1 MTMSE
6 VDRASETDHVI
17 VLTPEEKRVFGQLF
31 QAADRDGLS
40 VVTGELAVKFFE
52 KSGLNPRILGE
63 IWGIADTQNRGLL
76 TKVGF
81 SVALRLIGQAQNG
94 QHPRPELAQHPGPLP
109 VFEGVNIV
117 SAPAPP
123 VTSSP
128 PLPPTAPVQQAQ
140 LSGPGG
146 GMIRV
151 PPITIQDVERFTG
164 LFEKSGAQDNVLPGD
179 VAKSIFQRAK
189 LPNQTLGLIWN
200 LADRQHRGVLGPAEF
215 VVAMHL
221 ITCSKNG
228 SLPVL
233 PQILPPGFYEAAAGR
248 IPARPGP
255 DRRQAGRGVPPNMP
269 PIPPIPKQFSGNL
282 QQRAQSPLSR
292 QFTPP
297 VTQALPRQ
305 GTGDWAINAA
315 DKARFDQVFLTIDK
329 QNRGFITGEEA
340 VPFFGNSNLPEDIL
354 ATIWDLADI
363 TKAGRL
369 NRDEFAIAMHLIR
382 QQRNSPGAGS
392 LPEVLPMNLIPPS
405 MRQQVQFSQP
415 LPSPYEP
422 QAPPAPP
429 LPPKAASDDLF
440 DLDFSGTPAPTPAP
454 PASAPPPASLS
465 PFDTDVFGMKSA
477 PPTGATA
484 GAPSGMASQAPNFFT
499 TTARTFVPTSGFG
512 QAMIS
517 PSQTG
522 GSTSSATANRSAP
535 PMMDD
540 LLGDADPEVSK
551 KLTNDTTELAN
562 LSNNI
567 GTLTKQTTELK
578 GKRASTE
585 QELSALSS
593 QKAAIEAQLAT
604 LRAAYER
611 EAEHAKKME
620 DQLAASKADTN
631 RLRIEYA
638 SVEQNYNELIS
649 RKQEVSSALDS
660 DKRENENLSQRMKA
674 LNAENINL
682 RQELERLQ
690 SQARQQK
697 GLVAINKKQV
707 ATGESERDRLQK
719 DIEDTRSNIASP
731 PPPGSPTPSSASI
744 NTNPF
749 HRRSPPAAADS
760 AFSPSPFAPGAT
772 APQAPS
778 LDDVFGPAFAVS
790 PMPTGSSL
798 TSFHRAQTEASAP
811 SASEGGNA
819 EHSTPP
825 TSPPGSSYHGSPQL
839 SEIPPVSAAVQMNP
853 SFLPFQINRADS
865 MTSSVQVNPP
875 ASAHGGDEFS
885 RPDTPNWATPSD
897 TPARERDAFVK
908 AEDRRGSFSVKS
920 DAGTEASAKVSFLDG
935 GKEKMNNDRSP
946 FASVMPVE
954 KNTTGSTTGG
964 ERPGM
969 RPSEKR
975 DSFSSYGT
983 PSQSI
988 PGAFPS
994 IEGMQAPIKPTATG
1008 ESTMSNKSSGSGIG
1022 KSAFGSMLANRAD
1035 PKDFDDA
1042 FKTFSV
1048 SVRTQERQNTGGSAT
1063 GSLSASR
1070 FDKEFPPIEEV
1081 GPDDDSDS
1089 DVDKGFDDNFT
1100 SSPVQAHTQP
1110 ATTAPPPTTSPAP
1123 MDQGTSRPPALSA
1136 QQSPPAYTPGSKAT
1150 EKNPFPE
1157 YSGLLPSRTDPMK
1170 HEGVT
1175 PGGGT
1180 NAVIFP
1186 GSAPTSPQHTG
1197 SNAFGQNNSIF
1208 SSSPSGAKG
1217 QSLSAN
1223 NTGNAFSAS
1232 PPIVSKSPAPSAANA
1247 AQPSANPIIPDEF
1260 DDEFGD
1266 LAEAKE
1272 ADDKGDDNDF
1282 GGFDDFNPV
1291 FDSQSSHS
1299 NNHTVSGNAMDADE
1313 GFTTFNFNIDS
1324 PSAQTQKQVQ
1334 QQQHE
1339 EDWDAIF
1346 DSPQPP
1352 RTQTNGGTEETSGQ
1366 SGTGPVDVEAG
1377 GVALA
1382 GESDVA
1388 SEDAKITELTGLGF
1402 GRESSVKAL
1411 EKHGYNLE
1419 QAANSLFSEA
1429 ESK

>member
-109 VFEGVNIV
+109 VFEGVNIINT
-117 SAPAPP
+117 PAPP

-128 PLPPTAPVQQAQ
+128 PPPPPPPTAPVQQAQ

-164 LFEKSGAQDNVLPGD
+164 LFEKSGAQDGVLPGD

-233 PQILPPGFYEAAAGR
+233 PQILPPGFYEAAAAACS
-248 IPARPGP
+248 IA
-255 DRRQAGRGVPPNMP
+255 
-269 PIPPIPKQFSGNL
+269 
-282 QQRAQSPLSR
+282 LSR

-305 GTGDWAINAA
+305 GTGDWAISAA

-405 MRQQVQFSQP
+405 MRQQVQFSHP
-415 LPSPYEP
+415 LPSSYEP

-440 DLDFSGTPAPTPAP
+440 DLDFSGTPASAPAP

-484 GAPSGMASQAPNFFT
+484 GAPPGMASQAPNFFA

-522 GSTSSATANRSAP
+522 GSTTSATANRPAP

-760 AFSPSPFAPGAT
+760 AFSPSPFAPGAA

-798 TSFHRAQTEASAP
+798 TSFHRAQTE
-811 SASEGGNA
+811 
-819 EHSTPP
+819 
-825 TSPPGSSYHGSPQL
+825 
-839 SEIPPVSAAVQMNP
+839 
-853 SFLPFQINRADS
+853 
-865 MTSSVQVNPP
+865 VNPP

-935 GKEKMNNDRSP
+935 GKEKTNNDRSP

-1048 SVRTQERQNTGGSAT
+1048 RTQERQNTGGSAT

-1100 SSPVQAHTQP
+1100 SSPIQTHTQP

-1123 MDQGTSRPPALSA
+1123 MDQGISRPPALSA
-1136 QQSPPAYTPGSKAT
+1136 QQSPPAYTPGSKAG

-1170 HEGVT
+1170 HEGTT

-1180 NAVIFP
+1180 NTVIFP

-1197 SNAFGQNNSIF
+1197 SNTFGQNNSIF
-1208 SSSPSGAKG
+1208 SSSPSGVKG

-1223 NTGNAFSAS
+1223 NTGNVFSAS
-1232 PPIVSKSPAPSAANA
+1232 PPIVSKNPAPSAANT
-1247 AQPSANPIIPDEF
+1247 AQPSANPIISDEF

-1299 NNHTVSGNAMDADE
+1299 NNHTASGNAMDADE

-1324 PSAQTQKQVQ
+1324 PSAQTQKQGQ

-1346 DSPQPP
+1346 DPPQPP